1 MVEWMVGCA
10 RECDFVFHLQ
20 AAASA
25 SEEEDSENVDDSNVV
40 HLTSDNF
47 KETVTD
53 STADVMVEFYAPW
66 CGHCKA
72 LKPQYAKLATAFKD
86 VSYKAV
92 LYCPGC

>member
-1 MVEWMVGCA
+1 MVGCA
-10 RECDFVFHLQ
+10 RECDFHFHLQ
-20 AAASA
+20 AAA

-86 VSYKAV
+86 VSDGFV
-92 LYCPGC
+92 LCCPDC